1 MAASPRFRLARY
13 FGSRF
18 YQYCLFNVYPLKG
31 EETWLISENPPGS
44 STMTAPAVTA
54 AILKSLPVLC
64 LSMMWN
70 VSALSI
76 HADVFLVTGGV
87 NIQNLPVVRKI
98 YDQMPDPKVVVAVG
112 TCACTGG
119 IFKDCYNMIGGM
131 DHAVPVD
138 VYVPGCAARPEAI
151 IDGVVK
157 GLGILEEK
165 RAEYK
170 RLVARRK
177 SAQRKEAT

>member
-1 MAASPRFRLARY
+1 MQKLSQTEELART
-13 FGSRF
+13 
-18 YQYCLFNVYPLKG
+18 L
-31 EETWLISENPPGS
+31 
-44 STMTAPAVTA
+44 A
-54 AILKSLPVLC
+54 AR
-64 LSMMWN
+64 
-70 VSALSI
+70 AR
-76 HADVFLVTGGV
+76 H
-87 NIQNLPVVRKI
+87 
-98 YDQMPDPKVVVAVG
+98 VVAVG

-170 RLVARRK
+170 RIVARRK